1 MVRAVLGASTAR
13 SIGAA
18 VPSICLGD
26 ADHDRL
32 GSRSLSAFFPSRSYG
47 VVVRK
52 GRLLSPQARA
62 FMALIKPD
70 LMAPREYDESG
81 HSER

>member
-1 MVRAVLGASTAR
+1 MHQ
-13 SIGAA
+13 SITN
-18 VPSICLGD
+18 VMHCSEGD
-26 ADHDRL
+26 RPGPN
-32 GSRSLSAFFPSRSYG
+32 GS

-62 FMALIKPD
+62 FVALIKPD
-70 LMAPREYDESG
+70 LLAPREYDESG